1 MKFYGLHGANRHL
14 LGSLRFPS
22 TGSYGNDQLCTVM
35 SEIDVAL
42 QRLLSGDFNID
53 VLDQLVTAAYD
64 PVSPHRAAANKAL
77 MQLQETPD
85 LWTKADSIIEN
96 SNVPQ
101 CRFFGLQILDGI
113 QVS

>member
-1 MKFYGLHGANRHL
+1 M
-14 LGSLRFPS
+14 
-22 TGSYGNDQLCTVM
+22 
-35 SEIDVAL
+35 
-42 QRLLSGDFNID
+42 
-53 VLDQLVTAAYD
+53 LDQLVTAAYD

-101 CRFFGLQILDGI
+101 CRFFGLQILDDAIKSRYVVFSMHEVRWYIISPFTCMIRKLTYLLSGGESSHRTN
-113 QVS
+113 VMESRTLL